1 MARPIAIIQQELRA
15 LSVAEKQE
23 ILATLIEELDGPPD
37 EGVDSAWLEEVE
49 RRAAEIDSGAV
60 KCIPA
65 DEVFAKLDAK
75 LRR

>member
-1 MARPIAIIQQELRA
+1 MAKPIAIIQQELRA

-23 ILATLIEELDGPPD
+23 ILATLMEELDGPPE
-37 EGVDSAWLEEVE
+37 EGVDAAWREEVE
-49 RRAAEIDSGAV
+49 RRAAEIDNGSV

-75 LRR
+75 LRK